1 MIDNVFN
8 SLIIFIFISTE
19 LSYECG
25 CIQLMGGNR
34 FIFICIS
41 GTVLPIPPVI
51 IILYSPFSKWEEN
64 AKKDLLISR
73 DKRR

>member
-25 CIQLMGGNR
+25 CIQLMGENR

-41 GTVLPIPPVI
+41 GTVLPIPPVLKLFFI
-51 IILYSPFSKWEEN
+51 RRFQN
-64 AKKDLLISR
+64 GKKMPRKIF
-73 DKRR
+73 